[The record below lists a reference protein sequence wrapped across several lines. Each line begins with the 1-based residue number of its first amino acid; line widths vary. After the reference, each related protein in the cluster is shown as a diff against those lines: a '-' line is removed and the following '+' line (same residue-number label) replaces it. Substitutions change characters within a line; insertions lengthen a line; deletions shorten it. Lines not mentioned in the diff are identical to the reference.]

1 MQNLIPLIFIA
12 AFVYL
17 IFSRKGGMGCCGGH
31 GSHEHQRHQNGHSGK
46 SSDGRLENVIDL
58 RKDEYTII
66 SSKPISSPETSKRD
80 SV

>member
-1 MQNLIPLIFIA
+1 
-12 AFVYL
+12 
-17 IFSRKGGMGCCGGH
+17 
-31 GSHEHQRHQNGHSGK
+31 
-46 SSDGRLENVIDL
+46 LENVIDL